1 MTAQT
6 RPVFRPHRF
15 TGFTLVELIVT
26 IAIVAILTAIAVPT
40 YRNYIVK
47 SHVKGAGAD
56 LVALALVMENQHQ
69 LTLAYPSGSNLA
81 TSSST
86 NTTSFTA
93 FGPAE
98 VTMFNYSAS
107 VTSGTTPTYT
117 LTAAGR
123 NGQVVSG
130 CTLTMTNANVR
141 SFSAGSGSP
150 ACGGLTSW

>member
-1 MTAQT
+1 MITSPRT
-6 RPVFRPHRF
+6 VFRPF
-15 TGFTLVELIVT
+15 TLAGFTLVEVMVT
-26 IAIVAILTAIAVPT
+26 IAIVAILTAVALPT

-69 LTLAYPSGSNLA
+69 LTLTYPTGSNLG

-86 NTTSFTA
+86 NTTNFTA

-98 VTMFNYSAS
+98 SAMFAYSAS
-107 VTSGTTPTYT
+107 VTAGSTTAYT

-123 NGQVVSG
+123 SGQVVSG
-130 CTLTMTNANVR
+130 CTLTLNNTNARTISV
-141 SFSAGSGSP
+141 AGSQ
-150 ACGGLTSW
+150 ACGGLSSW